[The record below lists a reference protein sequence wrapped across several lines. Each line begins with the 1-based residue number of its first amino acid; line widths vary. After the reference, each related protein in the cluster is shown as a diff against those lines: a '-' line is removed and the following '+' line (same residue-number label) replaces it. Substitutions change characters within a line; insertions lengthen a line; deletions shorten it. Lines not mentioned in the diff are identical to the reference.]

1 MSEYLSAIEPR
12 LRVRGR
18 GDCHEVGDSHAVE
31 ILDGETVGDGTDW
44 ILSFRV
50 LDQPGQLLTQNFHIS
65 EVRGL
70 SVGDRI
76 RLKLVPSCITKDR
89 VRWSIEREGGGL
101 ERADVSSLDL

>member
-1 MSEYLSAIEPR
+1 MGLVELAEYLSAIEPR
-12 LRVRGR
+12 LRGRGR

-50 LDQPGQLLTQNFHIS
+50 LDLPGQILAQNFHHS

-76 RLKLVPSCITKDR
+76 RLRLIPSRVTKDR
-89 VRWSIEREGGGL
+89 VRWAIEREGKG
-101 ERADVSSLDL
+101 EADA